1 MQRAELEEMRQR
13 EANTTALLAI
23 GPRKKAKTDLTG
35 SNPVSYIFVLVVPLK
50 CNYATKHA
58 LIGISNKEQ

>member
-23 GPRKKAKTDLTG
+23 GPRKKAKTDSNLAG
-35 SNPVSYIFVLVVPLK
+35 SSTVSIAFALNILK
-50 CNYATKHA
+50 
-58 LIGISNKEQ
+58 

>member
-23 GPRKKAKTDLTG
+23 GPRKKAKIESLTG
-35 SNPVSYIFVLVVPLK
+35 SSAVSAIYIMTSLF
-50 CNYATKHA
+50 TK
-58 LIGISNKEQ
+58 